1 MSRADRPDRSHRPS
15 APSAPSGSAVTGI
28 PIGTDMIR
36 LGQFLKLGG
45 AVDSGADV
53 KDLLADGEVTV
64 NGEPETRR
72 GRQLHRGDLVGLH
85 GVTVRVD

>member
-1 MSRADRPDRSHRPS
+1 MSRSDRSAQP
-15 APSAPSGSAVTGI
+15 APADVTGI
-28 PIGTDMIR
+28 AIGTEMIR

-53 KDLLADGEVTV
+53 KELLADGDVTV

-72 GRQLHRGDLVGLH
+72 GRQLHRGDLVTFH

>member
-1 MSRADRPDRSHRPS
+1 MSRSDRERPS
-15 APSAPSGSAVTGI
+15 DPEITGI
-28 PIGTDMIR
+28 PIATDMIR

-53 KDLLADGEVTV
+53 KDLLADGDVTV

-72 GRQLHRGDLVGLH
+72 GRQLHRGDLVTFH
-85 GVTVRVD
+85 GVTARVD

>member
-1 MSRADRPDRSHRPS
+1 MSRADRS
-15 APSAPSGSAVTGI
+15 APADVTGI
-28 PIGTDMIR
+28 ARDADMIR

-53 KDLLADGEVTV
+53 KELLADGDVTV

-72 GRQLHRGDLVGLH
+72 GRQLHRGDLVTFH